1 LPVKTLDKSLLV
13 LAALVDM
20 PNASLTELAR
30 QVSIDKV
37 IVYRILK
44 TFVAHRYV
52 VRDTKTRRYRIGPA
66 PLEIAQRFA
75 QTNPPH
81 ILLQPRLQ
89 MLRDRCG
96 ETVHFTTLSGDEILL
111 VSVNQS
117 PNRVRVVGEVG
128 ERAPVHCTA
137 SGKAFLAFAAPAL
150 LEPLFAGRPPRL
162 TPRTIV
168 DLDAMRREV
177 ELIRRRGYAIDNEE
191 FDVGS
196 RAVAA
201 PVFDHVGNCSGCIT
215 IVGPSSRF
223 GEVRSKELVKLVK
236 DAAAACTAD
245 LQLTAE
251 D

>member
-1 LPVKTLDKSLLV
+1 VKTLDKSLLV
-13 LAALVDM
+13 LAALVDT
-20 PNASLTELAR
+20 PDVSLTELAR
-30 QVSIDKV
+30 QVGVDKV

-44 TFVAHRYV
+44 TFAAHRYV
-52 VRDTKTRRYRIGPA
+52 VRDDKTRRYRIGPA

-75 QTNPPH
+75 QANPPH
-81 ILLQPRLQ
+81 VLLQPRLQ

-117 PNRVRVVGEVG
+117 PNRVRVAGEIG

-137 SGKAFLAFAAPAL
+137 SGKAFLAFATPAL
-150 LEPLFAGRPPRL
+150 LERLFAARPPRL

-168 DLDAMRREV
+168 ERRAMRREV

-191 FDVGS
+191 FDVGA

-201 PVFDHVGNCSGCIT
+201 PVFDHIGNCSGCVT

-223 GEVRSKELVKLVK
+223 GDARVKELAKLVR

-245 LQLTAE
+245 LQPGTG